1 MKEKYERITFSIT
14 RFSNEDVITTSDR
27 NNAHFEEK
35 IFEDAAS
42 SAGPVPTPRNWY

>member
-1 MKEKYERITFSIT
+1 MKEKYEKSFLIIT

-42 SAGPVPTPRNWY
+42 SAEPVPTLRTWY